1 MTVLP
6 GTDAPTDAPA
16 HHCPVRGP
24 GRRSLEELLAASGT
38 GDQAAFAE
46 LYDRVAGRV
55 LTTALAVVRDRS
67 LAEDVAQ
74 ETLLDVWRNA
84 ARYHPERGGGWGWVL
99 RITHR
104 RAVDRV
110 RHEQALSARE
120 ERFQRTDAFH
130 PYDPVAE
137 YVDRAADGETVLAG
151 LDSLTALQREA
162 ITLAFYEGLSY
173 PQVARQLDL
182 PLGTVKTRMRDGL
195 KRLRTRLGHLRD
207 RTPEA
212 RHAA

>member
-1 MTVLP
+1 MTALP
-6 GTDAPTDAPA
+6 GTDAPTHDGAP
-16 HHCPVRGP
+16 GP
-24 GRRSLEELLAASGT
+24 DRRSLEELLAAT
-38 GDQAAFAE
+38 AHGDQAAFAE
-46 LYDRVAGRV
+46 VYDRVAGRV

-74 ETLLDVWRNA
+74 EALLDVWRNA
-84 ARYHPERGGGWGWVL
+84 ARYRPERGGAWGWVL

-110 RHEQALSARE
+110 RHEHALTARE
-120 ERFQRTDAFH
+120 ERFQRTNALA

-151 LDSLTALQREA
+151 LDSLTPLQREA
-162 ITLAFYEGLSY
+162 IALAFYEGLTY
-173 PQVARQLDL
+173 PQVARQLGV

-195 KRLRTRLGHLRD
+195 KRLRHRLGHLGAHG
-207 RTPEA
+207 TEA